1 MKEITDNLDFIKS
14 TNFCFTESNMERME
28 RQAKPRHPS
37 GRRITLNAPLHQQH
51 PVWEDRE
58 SPGWYEGPYQTVSLT
73 VTQG

>member
-1 MKEITDNLDFIKS
+1 MFLKLLREWKDKQN
-14 TNFCFTESNMERME
+14 
-28 RQAKPRHPS
+28 PGHPS

-51 PVWEDRE
+51 SVWEDRE